1 MTQLCSVP
9 HAPTGLRGP
18 PAGAWA
24 NPSERH
30 SLAPSSAAGRRE
42 KPPPGPA
49 APSPARPHPRP
60 ERRRPLTA
68 AERRGAPVSWRIARS
83 SSARL
88 GAAQRRAERP
98 AAITAPRGG
107 GALRAARH
115 GTARHGTAPR
125 LRSQPVPL
133 APSSEGDG
141 TGSRR
146 QHRGLGPAA
155 RSRSGSPPGH
165 SSAAHRSAP
174 SPSPGG
180 DVTSP
185 CRLPAAARP

>member
-1 MTQLCSVP
+1 MTQLCPVP

-115 GTARHGTAPR
+115 GTARHGTAR
-125 LRSQPVPL
+125 RDGGLREGRAGRGRRALPPV
-133 APSSEGDG
+133 
-141 TGSRR
+141 RR
-146 QHRGLGPAA
+146 AGGGRRGAAAALRRRHRGAPGAA
-155 RSRSGSPPGH
+155 AGRVH
-165 SSAAHRSAP
+165 LAEAA
-174 SPSPGG
+174 
-180 DVTSP
+180 
-185 CRLPAAARP
+185 LPAAIRAAVR